1 MDKSAISSTIGL
13 ARKNSSTIGLAKF
26 SLRLCVDKD
35 QKVQELRSLNSRTG
49 MCLSQNQ
56 LFCSDFCLHSWTQT
70 ESKVSDRL
78 RVHPNPPPAWNLNSA
93 RQSRLHWT
101 ALWSWIGRKVAICQ
115 ELWFAELQSGM
126 GYKFAATGRRPRA
139 RQGELTCKIFACL

>member
-26 SLRLCVDKD
+26 SFRLCVDKD

-56 LFCSDFCLHSWTQT
+56 LTFACTVGRRLKARFLT
-70 ESKVSDRL
+70 VSASIRI
-78 RVHPNPPPAWNLNSA
+78 P
-93 RQSRLHWT
+93 RLHE
-101 ALWSWIGRKVAICQ
+101 I
-115 ELWFAELQSGM
+115 
-126 GYKFAATGRRPRA
+126 
-139 RQGELTCKIFACL
+139 

>member
-56 LFCSDFCLHSWTQT
+56 LFCSVGRRLKARFLT
-70 ESKVSDRL
+70 VSASIRI
-78 RVHPNPPPAWNLNSA
+78 P
-93 RQSRLHWT
+93 RLHE
-101 ALWSWIGRKVAICQ
+101 I
-115 ELWFAELQSGM
+115 
-126 GYKFAATGRRPRA
+126 
-139 RQGELTCKIFACL
+139 